1 MHEKDRRKILK
12 AGFTLYRCSEVEK
25 VIKKRTIED
34 ASWKIEMRVKTKA
47 AIKRVRSGLLLEP
60 KSIQV

>member
-25 VIKKRTIED
+25 VVKKRTIED
-34 ASWKIEMRVKTKA
+34 ASWKIMIRLKTKKEVSLMKKL
-47 AIKRVRSGLLLEP
+47 ILLYP
-60 KSIQV
+60 KGIQD